1 MFKKSYKKIFILI
14 PILLVLF
21 FVFLRVNRETIQ
33 SQILL
38 NVIDTTSS
46 YSINIL
52 AGDINVH
59 ISFKSGM
66 SLYEVMKEAREK
78 KQIDFKGRNYPGLGF
93 FVTDVGSLHEN
104 NNQNL
109 MYYINGQEAEVGI
122 SSYLPQDGDIISWE
136 LK

>member
-1 MFKKSYKKIFILI
+1 MFKKPYKKIFIPI
-14 PILLVLF
+14 SILLVLF

-38 NVIDTTSS
+38 NTIDTTSS

-59 ISFKSGM
+59 ISFKSGI
-66 SLYEVMKEAREK
+66 SLYEVMEEAREK

-93 FVTDVGSLHEN
+93 FVTDVGSLHED

-122 SSYLPQDGDIISWE
+122 SSYVPQDGDIISWE